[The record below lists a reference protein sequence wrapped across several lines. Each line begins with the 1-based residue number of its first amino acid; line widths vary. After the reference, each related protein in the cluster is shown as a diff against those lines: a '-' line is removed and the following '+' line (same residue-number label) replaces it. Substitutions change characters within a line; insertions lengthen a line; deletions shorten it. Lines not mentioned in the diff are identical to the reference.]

1 MVKQTQHADRADP
14 EDDAEQ
20 EGAPETRI
28 PMLLLG
34 ALGVV
39 YGDIGTS
46 PLYTMREAF
55 GLAGG
60 LTVSARAVLGV
71 LSLVFWAL
79 LVVVTVKYVPLITR
93 ADTRADAGILS
104 LATLLLRG
112 LARRSRW
119 RTQEVVPTLTRC
131 ALLSGPGPQN

>member
-1 MVKQTQHADRADP
+1 
-14 EDDAEQ
+14 
-20 EGAPETRI
+20 
-28 PMLLLG
+28 MLLLG

-60 LTVSARAVLGV
+60 LTVSDRAVLGV

-79 LVVVTVKYVPLITR
+79 IVVVTVKYVLLITR
-93 ADTRADAGILS
+93 ADNRGEGGVLY
-104 LATLLLRG
+104 LATLGLRG
-112 LARRSRW
+112 LARRSRGGKQAG
-119 RTQEVVPTLTRC
+119 RRC
-131 ALLSGPGPQN
+131 MRGLARV